1 MNPLSRTT
9 LAAAAAFLGA
19 SSAFAA
25 PLESTIDDQ
34 TSVAVTVYNSGRA
47 LVRDTRK
54 VNLAEGEIALRFK
67 DVAEQIMPETVSLKA
82 LNAPAALSI
91 LEQNYEYDLMSPS
104 KLMEKYVGKDVRLV
118 NKDAELN
125 FTEVPAKLL
134 SVNEGPIYQVNGEI
148 YLGHPGSVVLP
159 SIPEELI
166 AQPTLV
172 WLLQSGQTEYELE
185 ATYLTGGISWKA
197 DYVLSLDKAGAV
209 GDVEGWVT
217 LNNGSG
223 ATYRDADLKLV
234 AGSVNIVQPE
244 HMMRGMAKM
253 EMMAAAPMADAGM
266 QQEAFSEFHLYSL
279 PRKTT
284 IKMNQTKQVNLL
296 GATGVQTRRVYEV
309 EAGQYYFAQPMG
321 EEKDLKPSVFLL
333 FDNTEA
339 NQLGMPLPA
348 GTVRVYQEDS
358 SGALQFTGEDNIQ
371 HTPKDEDIRLRL
383 GEAFDIVVDRKQTDY
398 RKIAD
403 NVHDTSYE
411 FSIRNRKD
419 QDVVVDIVEHF
430 GGEWTMNASS
440 IEPEKR
446 DAATAVFHVP
456 AKAGEEVKLTYRV
469 QIRY

>member
-1 MNPLSRTT
+1 MTHRYHAGLT
-9 LAAAAAFLGA
+9 AAAVFLGLG
-19 SSAFAA
+19 SAFAT

-34 TSVAVTVYNSGRA
+34 TAVAVTVYNSGRA

-54 VNLAEGEIALRFK
+54 VSLAEGEIALRFK

-118 NKDAELN
+118 NKDNELN

-172 WLLQSGQTEYELE
+172 WLLQSGQTDYELE
-185 ATYLTGGISWKA
+185 ATYLTNGISWKA
-197 DYVLSLDKAGAV
+197 DYVLSLDKAGNL
-209 GDVEGWVT
+209 GDLEGWVT

-223 ATYRDADLKLV
+223 ATYRNADLKLV
-234 AGSVNIVQPE
+234 AGEVNTVQPQE
-244 HMMRGMAKM
+244 RGRMYKM
-253 EMMAAAPMADAGM
+253 EMMAAAAPMADAGM
-266 QQEAFSEFHLYSL
+266 QEEAFSEFHLYSL

-296 GATGVQTRRVYEV
+296 GATGVHTRRVYEV
-309 EAGQYYFAQPMG
+309 EAGQWYFSQPMS

-333 FDNTEA
+333 FDNKQD

-371 HTPKDEDIRLRL
+371 HTPKDEDVRLRL
-383 GEAFDIVVDRKQTDY
+383 GQVFDIVVDRRQTDF

-403 NVHDTSYE
+403 NVYDTSYE

-419 QDVVVDIVEHF
+419 QDAVIDIVEHF
-430 GGEWTMNASS
+430 GGEWTVTNES
-440 IEPEKR
+440 IEHEKR

-469 QIRY
+469 QVRY